1 MGAKAG
7 MVNEAKGRRQGH
19 HKDTKKY
26 VKQRERTAYNKIRN
40 QLLNAA
46 GNNKTLLATF
56 AASNGGWKKI
66 LLMAQ
71 NALNMEGYLDAIK
84 SKAGQAPKGTA
95 TPLQNVR

>member
-1 MGAKAG
+1 MGKEKKGNKAKL
-7 MVNEAKGRRQGH
+7 RQHDH
-19 HKDTKKY
+19 HIATKKY
-26 VKQRERTAYNKIRN
+26 IKQKERTTYNKIKN

-71 NALNMEGYLDAIK
+71 NALNMEGYLDAIR
-84 SKAGQAPKGTA
+84 SKAGQDPKGTA